1 MAAVLLIPFL
11 SLRFGVLSMLDS
23 SALRRAA
30 HFPPFRGPEKPAYWL
45 YQLSSAA
52 LLLGPFFASVHTAPA
67 PLFWSGAA
75 LYAFGL
81 LLLLLSVIGFAAP
94 MYVSYFFVFL
104 GCVLLTQSLPLLAAL
119 LVFQLTAHTVIRAEE
134 RWCRQTFGAA
144 YERYCGSVR
153 RYL

>member
-30 HFPPFRGPEKPAYWL
+30 HFPPFRGPEKPAYWP

-52 LLLGPFFASVHTAPA
+52 LLLGPFFASVHT
-67 PLFWSGAA
+67 
-75 LYAFGL
+75 
-81 LLLLLSVIGFAAP
+81 
-94 MYVSYFFVFL
+94 
-104 GCVLLTQSLPLLAAL
+104 
-119 LVFQLTAHTVIRAEE
+119 
-134 RWCRQTFGAA
+134 FGAA